1 MFESLQS
8 RLGGVFDK
16 LRGRGALSEAD
27 VDAAL
32 AEVRTALIDADVALP
47 VVKEFIDKV
56 RPRAIGE
63 NVIRSVTPGQQVIKI
78 VHDVLVETLGSE
90 NAALNLGSPPAPILM
105 VGLQG
110 SGKTT
115 TSAKLGLLLQG
126 KEKKKVLMASL
137 DVNRPAAME
146 QLRVLGE
153 QAGVATLP
161 VVAGQDPLTI
171 ARRAM
176 ASAKVGGYDVLI
188 LDTAGR
194 QSIDEQLMSEVAA
207 IKAATNPH
215 ETLLVA
221 DSLTGQDAVNIAKNF
236 NDRVELSG
244 IILTRVDGDA
254 RGGAALSMRAVT
266 GAPIKFLG
274 AGEKLDA
281 LEAFHPARVAA
292 RILDMGDVVSLVERA
307 AETLDKDEA
316 EKIAAKMKKGTFDM
330 NDLRLAI
337 EPDEEAGR
345 DERRAGHAARRRQD
359 QEPARCGR
367 HRRQDPHPPG
377 SHHLLHDQKGTAR
390 SRPDQR
396 LAQEAHRR
404 RRRGGCQRGQQA
416 SENAPPDGGH
426 DEEDG
431 QGRPHAADARMGG
444 GMPGGFPPGMF
455 PGRRLIQQ
463 SRKGKTMA
471 LRIRL
476 ARGGTKKRPHYSMV
490 ISDSPQPRDG
500 RFIEKIGFYN
510 PLLPSDHADRLKL
523 DLDEAKAWIAKG
535 AVASD
540 RVHKIPGQGRRGEGA
555 HPQQS
560 AKVPAQEEG
569 AGTRAAAAAKG
580 GSTRR
585 RRSWRAMRTFSS
597 PP

>member
-27 VDAAL
+27 VDGAL

-47 VVKEFIDKV
+47 VVKDFIDKV
-56 RPRAIGE
+56 RPRALGE

-78 VHDVLVETLGSE
+78 VHDVLVETLGSD

-153 QAGVATLP
+153 QAGIATLP
-161 VVAGQDPLTI
+161 IMLGQDPLAI
-171 ARRAM
+171 AKRAM
-176 ASAKVGGYDVLI
+176 ASAKVGGYDVVI

-221 DSLTGQDAVNIAKNF
+221 DSLTGQDAVHIAKNF
-236 NDRVELSG
+236 NDRVKLSG

-254 RGGAALSMRAVT
+254 RGGAALSMRSVT

-292 RILDMGDVVSLVERA
+292 RILDMGDVVSLVEKA
-307 AETLDKDEA
+307 AETLDKADA
-316 EKIAAKMKKGTFDM
+316 EKIAAKMKKGSFDM
-330 NDLRLAI
+330 DDLKSQLNQMKKLGGMKGVLGMLPGVGKIKSQLDA
-337 EPDEEAGR
+337 AGIDDKILTR
-345 DERRAGHAARRRQD
+345 
-359 QEPARCGR
+359 
-367 HRRQDPHPPG
+367 
-377 SHHLLHDQKGTAR
+377 
-390 SRPDQR
+390 
-396 LAQEAHRR
+396 QEAIICSMTKKERTDPDLINGSRRKRIAAGAGVDVSEVNKLLKMHRQMADMMKKMGK
-404 RRRGGCQRGQQA
+404 GG
-416 SENAPPDGGH
+416 
-426 DEEDG
+426 
-431 QGRPHAADARMGG
+431 RMPQL
-444 GMPGGFPPGMF
+444 PGGFPGGVPPGVF
-455 PGRRLIQQ
+455 PGR
-463 SRKGKTMA
+463 
-471 LRIRL
+471 
-476 ARGGTKKRPHYSMV
+476 H
-490 ISDSPQPRDG
+490 
-500 RFIEKIGFYN
+500 
-510 PLLPSDHADRLKL
+510 
-523 DLDEAKAWIAKG
+523 
-535 AVASD
+535 
-540 RVHKIPGQGRRGEGA
+540 
-555 HPQQS
+555 
-560 AKVPAQEEG
+560 
-569 AGTRAAAAAKG
+569 
-580 GSTRR
+580 
-585 RRSWRAMRTFSS
+585 
-597 PP
+597 

>member
-78 VHDVLVETLGSE
+78 VHDVLVETLGSD

-115 TSAKLGLLLQG
+115 TSAKLGLLLTA

-171 ARRAM
+171 AKRAM
-176 ASAKVGGYDVLI
+176 ASAKVGGYDVVI

-221 DSLTGQDAVNIAKNF
+221 DSLTGQDAVHIARNF
-236 NDRVELSG
+236 NDRVKLSG

-292 RILDMGDVVSLVERA
+292 RILDMGDVVSLVEKA

-316 EKIAAKMKKGTFDM
+316 EKIAAKMKKGSFDM
-330 NDLRLAI
+330 NDLRSQLNQMKKLGGMKGVLGMLPGVGKIKSQLDA
-337 EPDEEAGR
+337 AGIDDR
-345 DERRAGHAARRRQD
+345 ILTR
-359 QEPARCGR
+359 
-367 HRRQDPHPPG
+367 
-377 SHHLLHDQKGTAR
+377 
-390 SRPDQR
+390 
-396 LAQEAHRR
+396 QEAIICSMTKKERVDPDVINGSRRKRIAAGAGVDVSEVNKLLKMHRQMADMMKKMGK
-404 RRRGGCQRGQQA
+404 GGRMPQM
-416 SENAPPDGGH
+416 PGGF
-426 DEEDG
+426 
-431 QGRPHAADARMGG
+431 
-444 GMPGGFPPGMF
+444 PGGFPPGMF
-455 PGRRLIQQ
+455 PGR
-463 SRKGKTMA
+463 
-471 LRIRL
+471 
-476 ARGGTKKRPHYSMV
+476 H
-490 ISDSPQPRDG
+490 
-500 RFIEKIGFYN
+500 
-510 PLLPSDHADRLKL
+510 
-523 DLDEAKAWIAKG
+523 
-535 AVASD
+535 
-540 RVHKIPGQGRRGEGA
+540 
-555 HPQQS
+555 
-560 AKVPAQEEG
+560 
-569 AGTRAAAAAKG
+569 
-580 GSTRR
+580 
-585 RRSWRAMRTFSS
+585 
-597 PP
+597 